1 MQAALPSLKKYS
13 LARLTLHWKN
23 STTLGKDVMMKS
35 SADRTGLR
43 QAIPVPGHTAGMQ
56 VFLIPEDRVAIF
68 GDACG
73 EMTLLAKEIL
83 PTYVAALRHLQ
94 VYQDQFDTVL
104 RNHGTFWSDKRILQD
119 NLELAEDAYVHVVIS
134 KSSGE

>member
-1 MQAALPSLKKYS
+1 
-13 LARLTLHWKN
+13 
-23 STTLGKDVMMKS
+23 
-35 SADRTGLR
+35 
-43 QAIPVPGHTAGMQ
+43 MQ

-73 EMTLLAKEIL
+73 EMTLLAKEML

-104 RNHGTFWSDKRILQD
+104 RNHGAFWSDKRILQD
-119 NLELAEDAYVHVVIS
+119 NLELAEDIIAGRDAAAPLKMMGFRVFRGDRRTPRKIRKYILHRSTKCQLVAGI
-134 KSSGE
+134 

>member
-1 MQAALPSLKKYS
+1 
-13 LARLTLHWKN
+13 
-23 STTLGKDVMMKS
+23 
-35 SADRTGLR
+35 
-43 QAIPVPGHTAGMQ
+43 MQ

-73 EMTLLAKEIL
+73 EMTLLAKEML

-104 RNHGTFWSDKRILQD
+104 RNHGAFWSDKRILQD
-119 NLELAEDAYVHVVIS
+119 NLELSEDIIAGRDAAAPLKMMGV
-134 KSSGE
+134 SGFSGRPQGHPGKYGNIFYTAARNVSW